1 MFRYNYHPLKNKERS
16 TLIFLILF
24 SALIRVPV
32 ILTLGDAGLEHEW
45 KAIMENLTKHGVF
58 SSINF
63 DGFLIPNLF
72 MPPLYAFYLYFF
84 SLINLEEQSYVQLIL
99 SSQILLS
106 SISVAVFY
114 KINKIFFSEKISFF
128 SSLIFSI
135 FPLHVYACS
144 QISSVSLQSFLTILF
159 FYSIY
164 KKKKFFINFFLFIN
178 RRFAY
183 TFKRRVYCD
192 FYFES
197 FLSIIFFKNRNKK
210 NFFSWFNNIYYNF
223 ALFNQKHL
231 DI

>member
-1 MFRYNYHPLKNKERS
+1 MFRYNYHPLKNKESS

-32 ILTLGDAGLEHEW
+32 MLTLGDAGLEHEW
-45 KAIMENLTKHGVF
+45 KAIMESLTKHGVF
-58 SSINF
+58 SSKNF

-128 SSLIFSI
+128 GALIFSI

-144 QISSVSLQSFLTILF
+144 QISSISLQSFLTILF
-159 FYSIY
+159 FFS
-164 KKKKFFINFFLFIN
+164 
-178 RRFAY
+178 
-183 TFKRRVYCD
+183 
-192 FYFES
+192 FEKICS
-197 FLSIIFFKNRNKK
+197 R
-210 NFFSWFNNIYYNF
+210 
-223 ALFNQKHL
+223 
-231 DI
+231 

>member
-1 MFRYNYHPLKNKERS
+1 MFRYNYHPLKNKESS

-45 KAIMENLTKHGVF
+45 KAIMESLTKHGVF
-58 SSINF
+58 SSKNF

-84 SLINLEEQSYVQLIL
+84 FHII
-99 SSQILLS
+99 
-106 SISVAVFY
+106 
-114 KINKIFFSEKISFF
+114 
-128 SSLIFSI
+128 
-135 FPLHVYACS
+135 
-144 QISSVSLQSFLTILF
+144 TILF
-159 FYSIY
+159 NNIIFLFLFSIY
-164 KKKKFFINFFLFIN
+164 KKRKFFINFLLFIN
-178 RRFAY
+178 RRSTY

-223 ALFNQKHL
+223 ALCNQKHL